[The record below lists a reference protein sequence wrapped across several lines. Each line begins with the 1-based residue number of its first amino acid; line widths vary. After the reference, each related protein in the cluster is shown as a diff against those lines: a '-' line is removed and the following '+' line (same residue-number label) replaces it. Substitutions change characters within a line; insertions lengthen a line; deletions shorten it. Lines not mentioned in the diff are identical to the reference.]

1 MKIVQ
6 KCLVCTHAQLE
17 QIHDERYNQQKS
29 FADLSRKFF
38 PDRKPKDVARSFSTH
53 FSEHFNIDEDLAAIQ
68 VNQQLNGMQTL
79 LPAVLATTTERVG
92 IEMPK
97 SQERVYTSILKK
109 RISSTG
115 TMEASIRTLMEIVNH
130 ITDEWAVMH
139 DITRC
144 ETCGRDDNKETL
156 GKLLATLKELREQHA
171 QLMKIRNPAEVFR
184 KFFEQSFVKFSEQIM
199 GIFME
204 KLREKGRIVSETI
217 NQYLRGEV
225 SAAYLSRKIAEM
237 KDFGGEE
244 LEYEVKDQFRR
255 IFQSVKKEMDVSF

>member
-1 MKIVQ
+1 MKIQ
-6 KCLVCTHAQLE
+6 LRCLVCTHEQIE
-17 QIHDERYNQQKS
+17 QIHDDRYNQQKS

-38 PDRKPKDVARSFSTH
+38 PDRKPKDLARSFSTH
-53 FSEHFNIDEDLAAIQ
+53 FTEHFNIDEDLAAIQ
-68 VNQQLNGMQTL
+68 VNQQLNGVQT
-79 LPAVLATTTERVG
+79 LPAVVKNTERVG
-92 IEMPK
+92 IEMSK
-97 SQERVYTSILKK
+97 SQERVYTAALKK

-139 DITRC
+139 DISRC
-144 ETCGRDDNKETL
+144 DTCGRDDNKETL
-156 GKLLATLKELREQHA
+156 GKLLLTMKELREQHA

-255 IFQSVKKEMDVSF
+255 IFQNVKKEMDVSF